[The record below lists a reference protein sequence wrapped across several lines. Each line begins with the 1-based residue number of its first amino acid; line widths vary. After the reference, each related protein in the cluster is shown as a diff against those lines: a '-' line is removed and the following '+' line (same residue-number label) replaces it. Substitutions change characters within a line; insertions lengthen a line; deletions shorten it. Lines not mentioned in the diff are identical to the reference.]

1 MFPIRRCP
9 VERSPVT
16 GRGAAIAHEPTCYPR
31 PTPTDYQQA
40 MSAAAPSREQRPAS
54 RRRRTRFRRAAR
66 STVGFW
72 IPRDD
77 SEEQARQGRPPQSDW
92 RHLLPRREGYL
103 DGVDKRP
110 ASRGTRAPA
119 RPDACKVP
127 ANAGAEAEAGD
138 GLGLLSQR
146 NASLRRFGR
155 RQPRR
160 GCFRSNST
168 ARKAPAP
175 TPPTVAERQSGRLLG
190 MGSGRTAQAPWRSV
204 ADASVAAHGA
214 RFSRQGRVTAS
225 RLRQSRQRRDRFAPA
240 SATWSTTSA
249 RSGSWR
255 SDHPTDA
262 GARALAV
269 ESDRATA
276 PRGAAE
282 ITRKGQSQRWRLSLA
297 REPYQGEPASVRDAC

>member
-146 NASLRRFGR
+146 NASASLRRFGR
-155 RQPRR
+155 RRPRR
-160 GCFRSNST
+160 GCFRST
-168 ARKAPAP
+168 ARAILRRPRTPASGKSLAAAPQAGADGDCRSHVEP
-175 TPPTVAERQSGRLLG
+175 VVWPARLAVVAQLLRTSTVGHHCGVGWADQRSLIAGGLGLSCGWLAGQGPDLGRATG
-190 MGSGRTAQAPWRSV
+190 
-204 ADASVAAHGA
+204 AARCARGA
-214 RFSRQGRVTAS
+214 RR
-225 RLRQSRQRRDRFAPA
+225 
-240 SATWSTTSA
+240 
-249 RSGSWR
+249 GS
-255 SDHPTDA
+255 
-262 GARALAV
+262 
-269 ESDRATA
+269 
-276 PRGAAE
+276 
-282 ITRKGQSQRWRLSLA
+282 
-297 REPYQGEPASVRDAC
+297 